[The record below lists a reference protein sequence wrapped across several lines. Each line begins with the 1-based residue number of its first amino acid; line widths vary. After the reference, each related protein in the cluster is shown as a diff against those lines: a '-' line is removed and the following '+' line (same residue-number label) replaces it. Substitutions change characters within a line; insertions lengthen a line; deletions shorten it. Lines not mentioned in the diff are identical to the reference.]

1 MKWRFDK
8 DNFPDGSS
16 ITRYY
21 ASTKTKD
28 AIVTKYNRKVVE
40 LILRKTKIA
49 HEGTK
54 HEFTYMKPNGTLYYT
69 TVSEAKEIGERW
81 LNDAIQ

>member
-1 MKWRFDK
+1 MKWKFTK
-8 DNFPDGSS
+8 DVLPDGSS

-28 AIVTKYNRKVVE
+28 AIVTNYNAKVKE
-40 LILRKTKIA
+40 LILRKVAVA

-54 HEFTYMKPNGTLYYT
+54 YEFTYMKPSGTLYYT

-81 LNDAIQ
+81 LNNVIQ